1 MPVRPFLCKPP
12 CGPVCPVARQRALQR
27 ALQRG
32 LPRVRFPALPVYPSL
47 PRANPAVTVALGP
60 PILRPA
66 GSTRSTCPACPA
78 RMWDLRLQPASQPGG
93 YLRANTRTSCGPR
106 PARRS
111 PTSTRHRHVPVT
123 PPGHPWLPRSTSDMP
138 GRCVVPRR
146 SIMNI
151 APPGIASR
159 QPCLRATRRHR
170 SSPPCRSPR
179 VIRPTGRC
187 LRILGRSRGT
197 SASAPC
203 ASPGGRQ

>member
-1 MPVRPFLCKPP
+1 MPVRRFRCKPP
-12 CGPVCPVARQRALQR
+12 CGPVCQVALQR

-32 LPRVRFPALPVYPSL
+32 LPVHPSL

-111 PTSTRHRHVPVT
+111 PTSIRHRHVPAT

-187 LRILGRSRGT
+187 LRIPGRSRGT

-203 ASPGGRQ
+203 AFPGGRQ